1 MKKYSKI
8 KDKLNKETII
18 NEKSIKELETTLSN
32 LNSKTSNY
40 ERFKKY
46 CIEKNK
52 INYQL
57 YGYYEKKIFRNLE
70 NDTHS
75 NLIFL
80 KHQIKFSDIQDFNIS
95 VSKLPFDFS
104 FNYELDGLINHDHS
118 AYTNKNENIYIE
130 FSQNSNGY
138 TICNSSFVGVDFFK
152 ICISP
157 PN

>member
-1 MKKYSKI
+1 MSEIKTASIPIPIKYSKSWHSFSDPNSQI
-8 KDKLNKETII
+8 QKYLFELRI
-18 NEKSIKELETTLSN
+18 NLKS
-32 LNSKTSNY
+32 
-40 ERFKKY
+40 
-46 CIEKNK
+46 
-52 INYQL
+52 
-57 YGYYEKKIFRNLE
+57 GEKKIFRNLE